1 MLNEFLKIAVFIQN
15 SIIHVWPYLLISV
28 PLAVV
33 VRMSGASKHIGKVF
47 NKRPFLSILLA
58 TLIGAFS
65 PFCSCSVIPI
75 IASLLIGGVPLAP
88 VMSFWLA
95 SPSMDPEIFFLS
107 VSVLGWQL
115 AVWRLASAFGMSF
128 FSGLITHYLVKK
140 GWIKEDATLKAH
152 SYSPIK
158 RDRLRIKERLVW
170 LKEKYLSLEK
180 HLVFETS
187 VNSAADNC
195 SCTRNNNIFYNY
207 DFCDT
212 DQSMRRRENE
222 SDIKQCGCA
231 ESDDP
236 IMLTIKKDVNSCCN
250 LDAIK
255 YECKNQNNQCS
266 SAYKSGTNKDKL
278 VNNCCTTLLNTS
290 KNNFYSKLVKETF
303 SATFMVVKFM
313 ILAYFLEALI
323 VLYVPG
329 QFITMILGQNHILS
343 IIMAS
348 LIGIP
353 VYTSS
358 MPALALVAGLIS
370 KGMIPAAGLS
380 FLISGPTTTIPA
392 MAAVWNLANRKV
404 FFLYVGFTLAFA
416 IISGLLLYAVS
427 I

>member
-1 MLNEFLKIAVFIQN
+1 MLEEILKVAIFIQN

-33 VRMSGASKHIGKVF
+33 VRMSGASKYIGKVF
-47 NKRPFLSILLA
+47 NKKPLLSILLA
-58 TLIGAFS
+58 TIIGAFS

-152 SYSPIK
+152 SYSPAK
-158 RDRLRIKERLVW
+158 SNRLTIKESFVW
-170 LKEKYLSLEK
+170 LKDKYLFIEK
-180 HLVFETS
+180 RLAFAGN
-187 VNSAADNC
+187 VNPVADKC
-195 SCTRNNNIFYNY
+195 SCNANEKLFYNY
-207 DFCDT
+207 ESCDALET
-212 DQSMRRRENE
+212 NR
-222 SDIKQCGCA
+222 CA
-231 ESDDP
+231 CSGSEVTVT
-236 IMLTIKKDVNSCCN
+236 LNQALIKKDVNSCCN
-250 LDAIK
+250 LNPVK
-255 YECKNQNNQCS
+255 YESKNTKGQCCAGTPS
-266 SAYKSGTNKDKL
+266 DNTNKKSFYNKL
-278 VNNCCTTLLNTS
+278 L
-290 KNNFYSKLVKETF
+290 KETF
-303 SATFMVVKFM
+303 SATSMVLKFM

-353 VYTSS
+353 IYTSS
-358 MPALALVAGLIS
+358 MPALALVAGLMS

-416 IISGLLLYAVS
+416 VISGLLLYVTS
-427 I
+427 LL